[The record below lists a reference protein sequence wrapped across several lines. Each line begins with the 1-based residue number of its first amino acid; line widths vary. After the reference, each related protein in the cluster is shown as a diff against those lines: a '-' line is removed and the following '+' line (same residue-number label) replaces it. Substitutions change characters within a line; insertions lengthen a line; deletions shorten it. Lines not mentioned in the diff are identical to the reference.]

1 MSRVLY
7 ILVLIGAGLFYLLY
21 SDSLSFVL
29 LTALIILPVMLLAQ
43 LIISA
48 AFLKCSVKGSRI
60 TAFKGEPCEAAFT
73 ITNNSVFPLPN
84 TTLKIKA
91 VCAPT
96 GAVSYSSVSVPI
108 PALRTETVTVT
119 IGSEHCS
126 RTDITVE
133 SVKIFDLLRL
143 FSVKRF
149 RKKMHCSVYIIPK
162 LRESFAEEA
171 RELLRLPAPEMPS
184 ETSTAPSF
192 GGYPGDVCGYR
203 EFMQGDRLS
212 LMHYKLSARFDKDIV
227 KVLGTNSDRRF
238 FLTAD
243 LSETD
248 LSRRDAALERLMSV
262 AYYLSAEN
270 AEVFMAVPDKPD
282 SFEVLEIMRSEVTAA
297 ARLRDGADY
306 FAVGRL
312 LCGEYFPD
320 AQSPAELIRV
330 ILRAN

>member
-29 LTALIILPVMLLAQ
+29 LVALLILPVMLLAQ

-48 AFLKCSVKGSRI
+48 VFLKCSVKSSRI

-73 ITNNSVFPLPN
+73 VTNNSVFPLPN
-84 TTLKIKA
+84 TAIRIKA
-91 VCAPT
+91 VCCPT
-96 GAVSYSSVSVPI
+96 GDVSYSTVTVPI

-119 IGSEHCS
+119 LGSEHCS
-126 RTDITVE
+126 RVDITAE
-133 SVKIFDLLRL
+133 YVKIFDLLRL

-149 RKKMHCSVYIIPK
+149 RKKLHCSVYIIPK
-162 LRESFAEEA
+162 LRESFASEA
-171 RELLRLPAPEMPS
+171 RDILHLPAPETPS
-184 ETSTAPSF
+184 ETSTVPSC

-227 KVLGTNSDRRF
+227 KVLSRNSDRRF

-243 LSETD
+243 LSDND
-248 LSRRDAALERLMSV
+248 LSRRDAVFERLMSV

-270 AEVFMAVPDKPD
+270 GEVYVAVPDEPE
-282 SFEVLEIMRSEVTAA
+282 SFEILEIMRSEGTAA
-297 ARLRDGADY
+297 RVRDGADY
-306 FAVGRL
+306 FAAARL
-312 LCGEYFPD
+312 LCGRYFHD
-320 AQSPAELIRV
+320 DKSPAGLIKV
-330 ILRAN
+330 KLD

>member
-1 MSRVLY
+1 MSRALY
-7 ILVLIGAGLFYLLY
+7 ILILIGAGLFYLLY

-29 LTALIILPVMLLAQ
+29 LTALLILPVMLLAQ

-84 TTLKIKA
+84 TTFRIKA
-91 VCAPT
+91 VCFPS
-96 GAVSYSSVSVPI
+96 GDVSYSTVTVPI
-108 PALRTETVTVT
+108 PALSTETVTVAL
-119 IGSEHCS
+119 GSEHCS
-126 RTDITVE
+126 RADITAE

-171 RELLRLPAPEMPS
+171 RELLRLPAPETPL
-184 ETSTAPSF
+184 ETSISRDI
-192 GGYPGDVCGYR
+192 GSGYPGDVCDCR
-203 EFMQGDRLS
+203 EFRPGDRLS

-227 KVLGTNSDRRF
+227 KVLSTDSELRF

-243 LSETD
+243 LSD
-248 LSRRDAALERLMSV
+248 NNLSKRDAAFERLMSV

-270 AEVFMAVPDKPD
+270 AEVYMAVPDEPD
-282 SFEVLEIMRSEVTAA
+282 SFEVLEIIRSEGTAA
-297 ARLRDGADY
+297 ARIRDGADY
-306 FAVGRL
+306 FAIGRL
-312 LCGEYFPD
+312 LCGEYFPP
-320 AQSPAELIRV
+320 AQGLAGFIRKEFE
-330 ILRAN
+330 